1 MFLLA
6 GIGCPFGIP
15 CDLDLGYTGSQ
26 RLADEFLMPGTEPSL
41 EIDTWEAFSLR
52 GRW

>member
-6 GIGCPFGIP
+6 VIGCPFGIP
-15 CDLDLGYTGSQ
+15 CDLDLGYSGSP
-26 RLADEFLMPGTEPSL
+26 RLADEFVMPGTQASL
-41 EIDTWEAFSLR
+41 EIDTREAFSLR